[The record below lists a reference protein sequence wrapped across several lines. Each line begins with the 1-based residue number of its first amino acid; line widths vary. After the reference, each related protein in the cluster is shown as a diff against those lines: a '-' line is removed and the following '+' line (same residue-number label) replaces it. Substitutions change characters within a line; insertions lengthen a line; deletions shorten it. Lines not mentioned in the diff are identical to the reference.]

1 MGKSSEERETRV
13 GERKVS
19 GVRIQSS
26 AGHEES
32 RVKQGG
38 PPSKAKYKE
47 TTDRGST
54 VRERRKEPRERS
66 EIESET
72 ISLQAVGASK
82 DVTACLLK
90 NEPAS

>member
-1 MGKSSEERETRV
+1 MGKLSEECETHV
-13 GERKVS
+13 GEKIER

-38 PPSKAKYKE
+38 PPSKAKYSK

-66 EIESET
+66 EKESET
-72 ISLQAVGASK
+72 ISQQAVGARK
-82 DVTACLLK
+82 RDGVPI
-90 NEPAS
+90 EE